1 MNCTKCLLV
10 FTAAL
15 LLTGV
20 LHAEPSLECSA
31 TIDWLGSLEAEIA
44 PLVSGGQVPVTDIVI
59 LTEELDP
66 GTYSLLVWTDL
77 SVEVLN
83 ISGMDAV
90 SRRVLV
96 FDEVDI
102 PGEMIESA
110 GDMEVFAWRLALY
123 DPIEVQVE
131 LSVGAA
137 YWPGVEGFTELV
149 FEGQSDGFVYAI
161 FQGEM
166 DEVGRQIFSGSN
178 APPPCE

>member
-1 MNCTKCLLV
+1 MNGAKCLLV
-10 FTAAL
+10 FTATL
-15 LLTGV
+15 LLPGG
-20 LHAEPSLECSA
+20 LHAEPSRECSA
-31 TIDWLGSLEAEIA
+31 IIDWLGSLEAEIA

-66 GTYSLLVWTDL
+66 GTYSLLAWTDL

-83 ISGMDAV
+83 ISGGDAV

-102 PGEMIESA
+102 PGELVESA
-110 GDMEVFAWRLALY
+110 GDMEVFAWRLVLY
-123 DPIEVQVE
+123 DPVEAQVE

-149 FEGQSDGFVYAI
+149 FEGQSDGFAYAI
-161 FQGEM
+161 FEGDL
-166 DEVGRQIFSGSN
+166 DEVARQIFSGSYVPSSN
-178 APPPCE
+178 E